1 MKENVGNTG
10 SEKERIVREE
20 NIQESIKKRERK
32 E

>member
-10 SEKERIVREE
+10 SEKERIVRGE